1 MNEVVASCILQL
13 MEALS
18 FSFVFINDVCG
29 FKVDEKEG
37 AGNLQEKESGNQ
49 RSKARLSAM

>member
-1 MNEVVASCILQL
+1 MNEVVASCILQF

-29 FKVDEKEG
+29 FNLAEKGG